1 MKNSDLMNPKR
12 TTSPLLKLALYIIL
26 NGLFAFPLFS
36 CAQQKAKDT
45 PSINFQV
52 IQIKNPLNQNRS
64 EELIVISPQEIK
76 NKFPGSEKNQFRVF
90 SGEDE
95 IASQWNEKG
104 KDQGLAFILPK
115 ISASESLELKIVSDE
130 FGIKPEYS
138 KRTQAELSHKFG
150 GEFKDRE
157 YFGGHFEN
165 VNSLSVPTEHTDH
178 SWFIRYEGPG
188 WESDLVGYRFYL
200 DWRNG
205 IDVFGKKVKTPV
217 LQDVGQDGFDSYHEP
232 SDWGMDV
239 LKVGKTLGLGSIAT
253 YENAVAR
260 RVDVTDSLYSEITNN
275 GAIYSSVYTAYYGWD
290 LPRAKTDIHANI
302 SIHAGTRL
310 SRMDLESS
318 NVIENF
324 ATGLI
329 KDEKAEFLTSSDELD
344 FGYIATYGPQS
355 LAEDNLGIALIYPT
369 AKLIEKTSDDLSHVL
384 VFDSGNKKVS
394 YYFLAA
400 WEQEPGGI
408 VSKEAFKSYLD
419 QILLELSNPLIIS
432 FQE

>member
-1 MKNSDLMNPKR
+1 MDPK
-12 TTSPLLKLALYIIL
+12 TTNLPWIRLALFCIL
-26 NGLFAFPLFS
+26 NGLFAISIFS
-36 CAQQKAKDT
+36 CAQQKEEDANSSVTHLLK
-45 PSINFQV
+45 
-52 IQIKNPLNQNRS
+52 IQNPLDQERE
-64 EELIVISPQEIK
+64 EELIVISSQEMK
-76 NKFPGSEKNQFRVF
+76 NKFPESKKNQFRVYA
-90 SGEDE
+90 DE
-95 IASQWNEKG
+95 EEIPSQWNENG
-104 KDQGLAFILPK
+104 NDVGLAFVLPK
-115 ISASESLELKIVSDE
+115 IGASETIELKIVSDE
-130 FGIKPEYS
+130 EGLKPEYS

-165 VNSLSVPTEHTDH
+165 VNSLSVPAEHTDH

-232 SDWGMDV
+232 ADWGMDV

-253 YENAVAR
+253 FENGAAR
-260 RVDVTDSLYSEITNN
+260 RVDVTDSLFSEITNN
-275 GAIYSSVYTAYYGWD
+275 GPIYSSVFTTYFGWD
-290 LPRAKTDIHANI
+290 LPGGKTDILSNI

-310 SRMDLESS
+310 SRMDLKST
-318 NVIENF
+318 NAIENF

-329 KDEKAEFLTSSDELD
+329 KDTKAEFFTSSDELEY
-344 FGYIATYGPQS
+344 GYIASYGPQS
-355 LAEDNLGIALIYPT
+355 LAEDNLGIAVIYPT
-369 AKLIEKTSDDLSHVL
+369 ALLQEKTSDDLSHVL
-384 VFDSGNKKVS
+384 VFDGSSKKLS

-408 VSKEAFKSYLD
+408 TSREAFQSYLD
-419 QILLELSNPLIIS
+419 KIILEKSNPLKVS
-432 FQE
+432 F